1 MPVSAITNFL
11 PTADVKNC
19 DHFHA
24 LVIIFSHMLF
34 AGNELDLMTTAIIVA
49 GLRHKRYANFYVG
62 KCKSG
67 LRK

>member
-1 MPVSAITNFL
+1 
-11 PTADVKNC
+11 
-19 DHFHA
+19 
-24 LVIIFSHMLF
+24 MLF